1 MLSKEKDYMTLKA
14 DDVKRNKS
22 GSIIRDTE
30 IKKAVSGFAQPGPQS
45 PSLNSNSQYVSKPN
59 LNNDDGSGTH

>member
-22 GSIIRDTE
+22 GSIITDTE
-30 IKKAVSGFAQPGPQS
+30 MKKAVSAFVQPGPQS
-45 PSLNSNSQYVSKPN
+45 PSIDSNSQYMSKPN